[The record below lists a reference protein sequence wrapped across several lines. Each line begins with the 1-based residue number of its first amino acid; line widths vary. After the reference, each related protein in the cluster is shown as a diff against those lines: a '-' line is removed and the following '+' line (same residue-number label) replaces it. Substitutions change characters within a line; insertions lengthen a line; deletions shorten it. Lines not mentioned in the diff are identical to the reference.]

1 MSSSTRGCVLL
12 SAPPKSPRLTRN
24 LENQPAAFPDDLV
37 CQQPNR
43 LRCTRR
49 PRTSRR
55 STRRSSITQ
64 GPKWLVQAFALT
76 PTSLSQGCLDLQ
88 HLPAR
93 RAKPSV
99 VPVRGSSSHLLQ
111 SLRRP
116 GLSALFAGA
125 RSLNLVLCLQ
135 RELKKCVREKC
146 QGGLPCLGVEDPQDD
161 LPYLIQTF
169 EEQEK
174 KAKAA
179 AKADWKE
186 HQFNVQEVIDKTAPK
201 LKALKGV
208 QDELNNELKKQK
220 DDEKTKQEGEAL
232 DREAAQLER
241 ESKAL
246 ADKRAALNFESE
258 RERLLV
264 SPCSALCVGVGI
276 LADETLCRA
285 GGRLAWLP
293 PSARSRSWSC
303 RSSSTRGRAP
313 CESAGSWCVVN
324 QQLLWTAC

>member
-1 MSSSTRGCVLL
+1 
-12 SAPPKSPRLTRN
+12 
-24 LENQPAAFPDDLV
+24 
-37 CQQPNR
+37 
-43 LRCTRR
+43 
-49 PRTSRR
+49 
-55 STRRSSITQ
+55 
-64 GPKWLVQAFALT
+64 
-76 PTSLSQGCLDLQ
+76 
-88 HLPAR
+88 
-93 RAKPSV
+93 
-99 VPVRGSSSHLLQ
+99 
-111 SLRRP
+111 
-116 GLSALFAGA
+116 
-125 RSLNLVLCLQ
+125 
-135 RELKKCVREKC
+135 
-146 QGGLPCLGVEDPQDD
+146 VEDPQDD

-220 DDEKTKQEGEAL
+220 DDEKTKQEGDAL

-264 SPCSALCVGVGI
+264 SVFSASGVGAGILVIYYALCCWQAGVAPAERKIKELELQKQFDSRQGAVRERWQ
-276 LADETLCRA
+276 LVRGLSPA
-285 GGRLAWLP
+285 
-293 PSARSRSWSC
+293 ARPVC
-303 RSSSTRGRAP
+303 A
-313 CESAGSWCVVN
+313 
-324 QQLLWTAC
+324 